1 MLLIYLLLLFVCLIS
16 FTMNADDHIFT
27 VPDLSLD
34 YNRTLS
40 NEIIH
45 LNAFKTIRNDE
56 ILAKNDS
63 SRHSQL
69 QWVSIGSPR
78 LVMIP
83 SFNKMSN
90 TTMASLVEFKSE
102 SFSLKFTMLTDVDK
116 WQLQKEVKRR
126 KNIDVSMESFI
137 NVKPEHVVCMIE
149 IYDQDLDQSFQLKGQ
164 VYDFRRSPYEL
175 RFKYKRNSLERLA
188 FQKRLNDSTSL
199 SDHMDIDCNV
209 KAGAK
214 TQKVNTFILTLQQIN
229 ELKSQ
234 MCS

>member
-1 MLLIYLLLLFVCLIS
+1 MLSEIYFLLLLFVCLIS
-16 FTMNADDHIFT
+16 LSMNADDHIFT

-116 WQLQKEVKRR
+116 WQLQKEIKRR

-137 NVKPEHVVCMIE
+137 NVKPEHVACMIE

-164 VYDFRRSPYEL
+164 VYDFKRSPYEL

-188 FQKRLNDSTSL
+188 FQKRLNVSTSL
-199 SDHMDIDCNV
+199 SDHMDIDCNI
-209 KAGAK
+209 KAGAQ

-229 ELKSQ
+229 ELKLNI
-234 MCS
+234 